1 MGVVKTVTQLL
12 NIRVISTHKYGKRI
26 SNSCSRTAFCR
37 DPLSTLASNPRP
49 PLNISSSA
57 LRRMMRISSSESPVM
72 PLGSRVTSTRLTL
85 RPTKNYG
92 IKLVGSQSDFC
103 DYFDYFDYF
112 DYLSIYN
119 K

>member
-1 MGVVKTVTQLL
+1 
-12 NIRVISTHKYGKRI
+12 
-26 SNSCSRTAFCR
+26 
-37 DPLSTLASNPRP
+37 
-49 PLNISSSA
+49 
-57 LRRMMRISSSESPVM
+57 M

-103 DYFDYFDYF
+103 DYFDYFDY
-112 DYLSIYN
+112 LSIYN